1 MLHHLINVI
10 KNAKKQKQK
19 QKQKQ
24 KNLNPIKDIYLHG
37 E

>member
-1 MLHHLINVI
+1 MLHHLINVFQ
-10 KNAKKQKQK
+10 KKKK